1 MPPEMA
7 RVYFVHVFPDSC
19 IFYFPYRP
27 IASEAS
33 VSVRSLRA
41 EGAGAER
48 APAARRRRNTPGG
61 PPAQG
66 ASAPERASRP
76 EGARG
81 APGRASAARGAQAH
95 GRTRSTARGSAGGQP
110 YKTWI
115 L

>member
-1 MPPEMA
+1 MA
-7 RVYFVHVFPDSC
+7 RGYFVHVFPDSC

-27 IASEAS
+27 IASAAS

-66 ASAPERASRP
+66 PSAPERASRP
-76 EGARG
+76 EGE
-81 APGRASAARGAQAH
+81 GRAGQGEASARRGRDSGVNGDTQRA
-95 GRTRSTARGSAGGQP
+95 TPEPPQP
-110 YKTWI
+110 YNN
-115 L
+115 LSFV